1 MTPFSVESDVMGRAS
16 QPFPTN
22 GRVMVRFWAAER
34 TPLKNHVKRSEKKV
48 VCIDQ
53 TTNHL
58 ALHFFLVNLY
68 VVKYEH

>member
-53 TTNHL
+53 TTNHPWP
-58 ALHFFLVNLY
+58 FTFS
-68 VVKYEH
+68 